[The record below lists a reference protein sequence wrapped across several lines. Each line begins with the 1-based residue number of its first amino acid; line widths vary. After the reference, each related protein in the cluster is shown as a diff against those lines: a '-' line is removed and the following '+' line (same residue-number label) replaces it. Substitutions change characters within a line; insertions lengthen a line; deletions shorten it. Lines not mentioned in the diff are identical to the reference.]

1 MKYFYDLRRHFYSLL
16 PTFANDM
23 RYARNRSADGEW
35 RWRRRTNSS
44 CIPRQGPAEVRH
56 SLVANACRII
66 KPKVISN
73 RTCLGQERQRCFRLS
88 QEAKVIA
95 ANNNSNCSAVTI
107 SIIFFFFFFLSSSS
121 FIFGSILGKLGY
133 NVPTMVSSAFIAAL
147 QRVGI
152 LSATAEATTTS
163 RSSNSNVPKT
173 LFGQCRRHDAAIKR
187 NK

>member
-23 RYARNRSADGEW
+23 RYARNTSADGDGVGVGV
-35 RWRRRTNSS
+35 RAAAAFLGKV
-44 CIPRQGPAEVRH
+44 QLKVRH

-66 KPKVISN
+66 KPKVISH
-73 RTCLGQERQRCFRLS
+73 RTCLGQERDGDAADLAKKPKSLQPIIIPIVVQWQFLFFRRLL
-88 QEAKVIA
+88 
-95 ANNNSNCSAVTI
+95 
-107 SIIFFFFFFLSSSS
+107 FL
-121 FIFGSILGKLGY
+121 IFGSILGKLGY